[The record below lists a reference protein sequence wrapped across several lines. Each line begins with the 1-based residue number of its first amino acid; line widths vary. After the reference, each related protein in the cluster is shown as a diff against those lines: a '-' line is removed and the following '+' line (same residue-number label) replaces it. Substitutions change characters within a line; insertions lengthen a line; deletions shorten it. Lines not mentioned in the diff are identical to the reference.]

1 MAIGRVG
8 RRQARNKRQNYRGDS
23 SQRCSYPEKAGVD
36 GQIEGANREARRV
49 AGQDGHQRL
58 RAPYADRSAS
68 ATEQE
73 AFGKQHAP
81 QSARACAECRT
92 GRQLALAANRP
103 GKNQVSHVG
112 TGDDEDSAEAA
123 SSTSSTVRAPEVI

>member
-23 SQRCSYPEKAGVD
+23 SQRCSYPEKAGID
-36 GQIEGANREARRV
+36 GQIERANREPRRV
-49 AGQDGHQRL
+49 TGQDGHQRL

-68 ATEQE
+68 ATEEE

-81 QSARACAECRT
+81 QSARACAEGRT
-92 GRQLALAANRP
+92 ASQLALTSNRP
-103 GKNQVSHVG
+103 GQNEVSHVG
-112 TGDDEDSAEAA
+112 TADD
-123 SSTSSTVRAPEVI
+123 